1 MFRKR
6 MSSAGTP
13 GELTQKEAL
22 VTQILELQNTLED
35 LSQRVESVR
44 DENIRL
50 RSVKTFTCGELFRLF
65 QIRKRSPG
73 KIHRT
78 ADGSLSRFS
87 LFNVEVKELNI
98 ALSSSFS
105 FTLSFFYL
113 CLLSI
118 VLTIPCHF

>member
-1 MFRKR
+1 

-50 RSVKTFTCGELFRLF
+50 RSENEVLGKYIEQLMAA
-65 QIRKRSPG
+65 SPVF
-73 KIHRT
+73 H
-78 ADGSLSRFS
+78 
-87 LFNVEVKELNI
+87 
-98 ALSSSFS
+98 SSTSKS
-105 FTLSFFYL
+105 KN
-113 CLLSI
+113 
-118 VLTIPCHF
+118 